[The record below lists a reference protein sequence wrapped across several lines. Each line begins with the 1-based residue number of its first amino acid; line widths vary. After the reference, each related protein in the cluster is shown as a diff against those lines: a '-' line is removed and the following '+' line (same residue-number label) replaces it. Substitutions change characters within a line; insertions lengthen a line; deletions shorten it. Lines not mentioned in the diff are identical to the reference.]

1 MTNYA
6 NWYAYYRTRITAVKT
21 VTSLAFKEIDK
32 KYRVGF
38 HTLVDGL
45 SNVPPHDIPPVFLNV
60 AQFDDASAAHQKPTW
75 YSKLFGVTI
84 PLGNETPSLQAV
96 ARIGE
101 YYKTGSHP
109 RLTGSVDPIILS
121 CSKNFHL
128 FFTDGYTNEAA
139 VPTDVVPHDQDNT
152 VPTYPYFAT
161 APISGL
167 VPGAAWPHP
176 FQEDAASE
184 LTQNALSDYA
194 MYYWVTDLQHSGPA
208 AHNVLATATDP
219 ATWQHQNFAA
229 ISLGTTGK
237 LPTAQQSVTEAALA
251 AGSLKWPVPSPNVF
265 HPDNSGVDDLWHA
278 AINGRS
284 QFVNAQSVDEVKL
297 GIGQVL
303 ADVASQAGARAGAGL
318 QSTSVGA
325 SSNFIH
331 RARFEPGW
339 AGSLTKE
346 QIDPHTGLKVAE
358 VWKAATQLA
367 AQLAVG
373 APPNDKPW
381 FTNRKIVTMN
391 EAGTAVPFLW
401 DNLGN
406 EQRDSLFPPNTLSK
420 VAREKAIVEFL
431 RGNAANEGTK
441 LGQFRKRNA
450 FLGDIVNTSPVFV
463 GVKPNAAYRDG
474 DDPGYSTF
482 KAATTRPAHVYVSA
496 NDGMLHAF
504 NDANGNETWAYVPS
518 PLYRGGLES
527 FRILEDPLAGDA
539 KAGLGALTYQT
550 GALPPFKHHYMVDG
564 PIKVADVVFGAA
576 NSGNWHTILVGGMG
590 KGGNRYFALDVT
602 NPAQIIDEA
611 TAASK
616 VLWEFSDPNM
626 GFTYGKPMIA
636 KTKAFG
642 GTWLVIVASGYN
654 NPDGH
659 GYLYFIRASDGAL
672 MKTMSTKT
680 LDAGSAG
687 TPSGLAHPA
696 GYTQDFRNQL
706 AEQIYAGDLLG
717 DFWRFDI
724 SDADP
729 NTWTFGKMARLVD
742 PSDNPQPVT
751 TPPQIEVDASNGVDR
766 WVFVGTGK
774 LYDDSDLA
782 DHQVQTM
789 YALRDG
795 TQTTPL
801 AFPVPLS
808 RGTPGMQLLPHT
820 LSTQFGLTSKPD
832 KGWYDDLP
840 GGAAGQRIVVP
851 PQAAISVVAYIGTSP
866 QTDPCLTGQTANIYA
881 RNFATGASLL
891 ENGGGTPV
899 ESVAS
904 AEGAVGLEIVG
915 FDTAPGASQPDI
927 RLAITLGTTGEVTFV
942 NVTLPPNLAGHR
954 MSWRLLGQ

>member
-1 MTNYA
+1 M
-6 NWYAYYRTRITAVKT
+6 
-21 VTSLAFKEIDK
+21 
-32 KYRVGF
+32 
-38 HTLVDGL
+38 
-45 SNVPPHDIPPVFLNV
+45 
-60 AQFDDASAAHQKPTW
+60 
-75 YSKLFGVTI
+75 
-84 PLGNETPSLQAV
+84 
-96 ARIGE
+96 
-101 YYKTGSHP
+101 
-109 RLTGSVDPIILS
+109 
-121 CSKNFHL
+121 
-128 FFTDGYTNEAA
+128 
-139 VPTDVVPHDQDNT
+139 
-152 VPTYPYFAT
+152 
-161 APISGL
+161 
-167 VPGAAWPHP
+167 
-176 FQEDAASE
+176 
-184 LTQNALSDYA
+184 
-194 MYYWVTDLQHSGPA
+194 
-208 AHNVLATATDP
+208 
-219 ATWQHQNFAA
+219 
-229 ISLGTTGK
+229 
-237 LPTAQQSVTEAALA
+237 
-251 AGSLKWPVPSPNVF
+251 
-265 HPDNSGVDDLWHA
+265 DDLRHA
-278 AINGRS
+278 AMNGRG

-303 ADVASQAGARAGAGL
+303 ADIAAQSGARAGAGL
-318 QSTSVGA
+318 QSTNVGV
-325 SSNFIH
+325 SSNFIY

-391 EAGTAVPFLW
+391 EAGTAAVPFLY
-401 DNLGN
+401 DSLGV

-420 VAREKAIVEFL
+420 VAREKAIIEFL

-441 LGQFRKRNA
+441 LGQFRKRKA
-450 FLGDIVNTSPVFV
+450 FLGDIVNTSPVYV
-463 GVKPNAAYRDG
+463 GVRPNAAYRDG

-482 KAATTRPAHVYVSA
+482 KSTTPRPAQVYVSA

-504 NDANGNETWAYVPS
+504 SDANGNETWAYVPS

-539 KAGLGALTYQT
+539 KAGLGALSYQT

-564 PIKVADVVFGAA
+564 PLKIADVDFG
-576 NSGNWHTILVGGMG
+576 GQHWHTILVGGMG

-602 NPAQIIDEA
+602 NPADITNEA

-616 VLWEFSDPNM
+616 VLWEFSDPDHNM
-626 GFTYGKPMIA
+626 GFTYGKPIIA
-636 KTKAFG
+636 KTNAFG

-654 NPDGH
+654 NSDGQ
-659 GYLYFIRASDGAL
+659 GYLYFIRAKDGHL
-672 MKTMSTKT
+672 MKTMTTGSGSST
-680 LDAGSAG
+680 

-717 DFWRFDI
+717 DFWRFDV
-724 SDADP
+724 SDVDP
-729 NTWTFGKMARLVD
+729 NNWTVGKMARLVD
-742 PSDNPQPVT
+742 PSGNPQPVT

-789 YALRDG
+789 YAFRDG
-795 TQTTPL
+795 TQTAPV
-801 AFPVPLS
+801 AFPGPFPLS
-808 RGTPGMQLLPHT
+808 RGTVPGMQLLPHT
-820 LSTQFGLTSKPD
+820 LGTKFGLASKPAN
-832 KGWYDDLP
+832 GWYDDLP
-840 GGAAGQRIVVP
+840 GGANGQRIVVP
-851 PQAAISVVAYIGTSP
+851 PQAALTVVAYVGISP

-881 RNFATGASLL
+881 RDFATGASLL
-891 ENGGGTPV
+891 QSGGGTPL

-904 AEGAVGLEIVG
+904 TEGAVGLEIVG

-942 NVTLPPNLAGHR
+942 NVTLPPTPAGHR

>member
-1 MTNYA
+1 M
-6 NWYAYYRTRITAVKT
+6 
-21 VTSLAFKEIDK
+21 
-32 KYRVGF
+32 
-38 HTLVDGL
+38 
-45 SNVPPHDIPPVFLNV
+45 FLNV

-325 SSNFIH
+325 SSNFIY

-401 DNLGN
+401 DNIGN

-474 DDPGYSTF
+474 AYLAKIDVEKGRKAHFSSGRWGTDQDRASFIAGYEHSYKTLMEAI
-482 KAATTRPAHVYVSA
+482 KSEPSA
-496 NDGMLHAF
+496 S
-504 NDANGNETWAYVPS
+504 E
-518 PLYRGGLES
+518 
-527 FRILEDPLAGDA
+527 LAGYRDGVMDGA
-539 KAGLGALTYQT
+539 RHRLAAQPFQVSKTENYRKAGGYQANT
-550 GALPPFKHHYMVDG
+550 GLDQQDYR
-564 PIKVADVVFGAA
+564 AA
-576 NSGNWHTILVGGMG
+576 
-590 KGGNRYFALDVT
+590 Y
-602 NPAQIIDEA
+602 
-611 TAASK
+611 
-616 VLWEFSDPNM
+616 
-626 GFTYGKPMIA
+626 
-636 KTKAFG
+636 
-642 GTWLVIVASGYN
+642 
-654 NPDGH
+654 
-659 GYLYFIRASDGAL
+659 
-672 MKTMSTKT
+672 
-680 LDAGSAG
+680 
-687 TPSGLAHPA
+687 
-696 GYTQDFRNQL
+696 
-706 AEQIYAGDLLG
+706 
-717 DFWRFDI
+717 
-724 SDADP
+724 
-729 NTWTFGKMARLVD
+729 
-742 PSDNPQPVT
+742 
-751 TPPQIEVDASNGVDR
+751 SNGYQE
-766 WVFVGTGK
+766 G
-774 LYDDSDLA
+774 Y
-782 DHQVQTM
+782 
-789 YALRDG
+789 Y
-795 TQTTPL
+795 
-801 AFPVPLS
+801 
-808 RGTPGMQLLPHT
+808 LP
-820 LSTQFGLTSKPD
+820 Q
-832 KGWYDDLP
+832 
-840 GGAAGQRIVVP
+840 
-851 PQAAISVVAYIGTSP
+851 
-866 QTDPCLTGQTANIYA
+866 
-881 RNFATGASLL
+881 
-891 ENGGGTPV
+891 E
-899 ESVAS
+899 S
-904 AEGAVGLEIVG
+904 AELRTI
-915 FDTAPGASQPDI
+915 SK
-927 RLAITLGTTGEVTFV
+927 
-942 NVTLPPNLAGHR
+942 N
-954 MSWRLLGQ
+954 